1 MRKGVHLADA
11 GRMMRKIA
19 IPLVC
24 AFALGCSF
32 THYDDDSSSR
42 PERAIGTG
50 ATIMMPG
57 EAAPSL
63 AAHSPLPEATSSGS
77 SQSSSNSPGQSQGQS
92 QSHGSP
98 PPPAGNGGSSSGST
112 SSPDDGGGLTMIGGA
127 TQSTDHE
134 DTIRDMPL
142 GPITAIFG
150 YPFWIFGKSIS
161 EKADKALDEQKQP
174 RDEADFELSSPP
186 THPSD
191 TAEYNRVREEN
202 ARMAEQLRERKAQSA
217 PAPQP
222 ARSSALRDELAAL
235 ERSLG
240 GGHPSAG
247 TASAQPREAVDRNA
261 DGQADLWAYRTGEQ
275 PVREV
280 LDDDHDGRADRVLY
294 YDDAHR
300 LERSEEDLDGDGH
313 LETLSQY
320 EDGELVR
327 RRVDGNR
334 DGQTDSWSFF
344 KAGEIQRLDVDRNG
358 DGFAD
363 LSSFYAAGQLS
374 REEEDRNGDGRADL
388 TRHYRDGE
396 VVERTED
403 NDYDG
408 QPEIRS
414 FYERGKLVRK
424 EVNR

>member
-1 MRKGVHLADA
+1 
-11 GRMMRKIA
+11 MMRKIA

-24 AFALGCSF
+24 TFALACSF
-32 THYDDDSSSR
+32 THYDDDSASR

-77 SQSSSNSPGQSQGQS
+77 VQSSSSGRNGSQGQS

-98 PPPAGNGGSSSGST
+98 PPPAGNGGTSSGTT
-112 SSPDDGGGLTMIGGA
+112 SSPGGDGGLTMIGGA
-127 TQSTDHE
+127 SQSTDHE
-134 DTIRDMPL
+134 DTIRDVPM
-142 GPITAIFG
+142 GPITAILG
-150 YPFWIFGKSIS
+150 YPFWIFGKSVT
-161 EKADKALDEQKQP
+161 EKADKAKEEQKQP
-174 RDEADFELSSPP
+174 RARDEADFELSAPP

-202 ARMAEQLRERKAQSA
+202 ARMAEQLRERTAQPA

-222 ARSSALRDELAAL
+222 ARSSAIRDELAAL

-247 TASAQPREAVDRNA
+247 TGSAQPREAVDRNA
-261 DGQADLWAYRTGEQ
+261 DGHADLWAYRQGEQ

-294 YDDAHR
+294 YDEAHR

-320 EDGELVR
+320 QDGQLVR
-327 RRVDGNR
+327 RRMDGNR

-344 KAGEIQRLDVDRNG
+344 EAGEIHRLDVDRDG

-363 LSSFYAAGQLS
+363 LSSFYSAGQLS
-374 REEEDRNGDGRADL
+374 KEEEDRNGDGRPDL
-388 TRHYRDGE
+388 IRHYRDGE
-396 VVERTED
+396 VVERAED

-424 EVNR
+424 ELNR